1 MAIAVW
7 KYCALILLLVY
18 DRLGN
23 GEWGMGNEK
32 KRITTF
38 LITDYRLPITNY
50 QLPITYTVAIY
61 DDNLRK

>member
-1 MAIAVW
+1 
-7 KYCALILLLVY
+7 
-18 DRLGN
+18 
-23 GEWGMGNEK
+23 MGNEK